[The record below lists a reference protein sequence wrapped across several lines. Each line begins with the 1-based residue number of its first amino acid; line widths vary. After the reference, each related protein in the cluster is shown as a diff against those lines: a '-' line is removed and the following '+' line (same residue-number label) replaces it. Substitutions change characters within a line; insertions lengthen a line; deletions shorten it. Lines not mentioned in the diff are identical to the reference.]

1 MGYLVMNMRE
11 DDAMRFESALKKAK
25 SGIHEACDIFEDM
38 KEQFGERRGS
48 YGERGGYSERY
59 DGRYSSRG
67 GEYGE
72 RDFRP
77 TPDWE
82 LRRDSR
88 GRYM

>member
-1 MGYLVMNMRE
+1 MGYIVMNMRE
-11 DDAMRFESALKKAK
+11 DDAMRFDSALKKAK
-25 SGIHEACDIFEDM
+25 SGIHEACEIYEDM
-38 KEQFGERRGS
+38 KQQF
-48 YGERGGYSERY
+48 GERGGYGERY
-59 DGRYSSRG
+59 DGRYSNRG

-82 LRRDSR
+82 MRRDSR